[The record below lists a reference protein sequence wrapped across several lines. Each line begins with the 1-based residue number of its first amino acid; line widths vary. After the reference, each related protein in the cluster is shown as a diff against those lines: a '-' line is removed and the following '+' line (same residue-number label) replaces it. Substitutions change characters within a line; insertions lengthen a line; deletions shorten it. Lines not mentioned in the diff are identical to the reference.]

1 MMHILHYV
9 LCSRQAYTSGSKRQE
24 RTGVARRHSMHAT
37 VRQVTSPAGDP
48 AWFVSGYETIK
59 RLLTDPRLGRS
70 HPDPKQA
77 SRYSEAAIFGQP
89 MASSPKEQAEHA
101 AMRKLLS
108 PSFSAR
114 RLALLRPRV
123 QALVDVLLDE
133 LGEKSP
139 PVDAHEAIAFPL
151 PALVICELLGVPVE
165 DREDFR
171 RWSDDAADMTDGV
184 RSLAG
189 WKALR
194 QYMRALIERKRREP
208 AEDVLSH
215 MIAATAQ
222 HAPQSEAMQP
232 AGDKQEDN
240 PEPHIPPAARHALPR
255 AY

>member
-1 MMHILHYV
+1 
-9 LCSRQAYTSGSKRQE
+9 
-24 RTGVARRHSMHAT
+24 MHAT
-37 VRQVTSPAGDP
+37 VRRVTSPAGDP

-89 MASSPKEQAEHA
+89 MASSPNEQAEHA

-123 QALVDVLLDE
+123 QALVDGLLDE
-133 LGEKSP
+133 LGQKSP

-165 DREDFR
+165 DRADFR

-189 WKALR
+189 RKALP
-194 QYMRALIERKRREP
+194 QYMRALISRKRRDPSEVGP
-208 AEDVLSH
+208 TIILTSP
-215 MIAATAQ
+215 TQPPQ
-222 HAPQSEAMQP
+222 HP
-232 AGDKQEDN
+232 DTT
-240 PEPHIPPAARHALPR
+240 
-255 AY
+255 